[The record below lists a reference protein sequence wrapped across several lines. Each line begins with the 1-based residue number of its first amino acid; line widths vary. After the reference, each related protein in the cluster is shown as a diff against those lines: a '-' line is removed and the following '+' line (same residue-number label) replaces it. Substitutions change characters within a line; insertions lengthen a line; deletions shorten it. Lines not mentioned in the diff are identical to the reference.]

1 MKLRLKDIAVENNR
15 PATIILFIT
24 TMIGIIL
31 GSLSP
36 LMGGITSLLAIGTIT
51 LGRII
56 FISNK
61 EIPDKFVLRTTLTS
75 WALFS
80 LAVFI
85 PKIIQTLTQTVNYS
99 EVYSLIF
106 ASVLVGLT
114 LSVEAFRTKTFQGI
128 YLPDIIT
135 YAGNYMVIATIMNS
149 IEYGVI
155 YALVAGNLN
164 LSFTTGIAYAAIYKC
179 AADILTIQVAC
190 TASHLIVRY
199 LHNAHKEKFECAPL
213 YS

>member
-1 MKLRLKDIAVENNR
+1 MKFSINNIAAENNR
-15 PATIILFIT
+15 PATILFIT
-24 TMIGIIL
+24 TIVGIIL

-36 LMGGITSLLAIGTIT
+36 LIGAITSLLAIGTIT
-51 LGRII
+51 FGRIL

-61 EIPDKFVLRTTLTS
+61 DMPDKIVLRTTLTS

-99 EVYSLIF
+99 EIYSLIF

-114 LSVEAFRTKTFQGI
+114 LSVEAFRTKIFQGI
-128 YLPDIIT
+128 YLPDVIA

-155 YALVAGNLN
+155 YVLVAGNLN
-164 LSFTTGIAYAAIYKC
+164 LSFSTGIAYAAIYKC
-179 AADILTIQVAC
+179 AADILTIQFSC
-190 TASHLIVRY
+190 TASHLIVKY
-199 LHNAHKEKFECAPL
+199 LHDAHKEKFECAPL

>member
-1 MKLRLKDIAVENNR
+1 MKIGINNIAAENNR
-15 PATIILFIT
+15 PATILFIT
-24 TMIGIIL
+24 TLVGIIL

-36 LMGGITSLLAIGTIT
+36 LIGAITSLLAIGTIT
-51 LGRII
+51 FGRIL

-61 EIPDKFVLRTTLTS
+61 DIPDKIVLRTTLTS

-99 EVYSLIF
+99 EIYSLIF
-106 ASVLVGLT
+106 ESVIVGLT
-114 LSVEAFRTKTFQGI
+114 LSVDAFRTKIFKGI
-128 YLPDIIT
+128 YLPDVIA
-135 YAGNYMVIATIMNS
+135 YAGNYMIIATIMKS

-155 YALVAGNLN
+155 YVLVAGNLN
-164 LSFTTGIAYAAIYKC
+164 LSFSTGIAYAAIYKC
-179 AADILTIQVAC
+179 AADILTIQFSC
-190 TASHLIVRY
+190 TASHLIVKY

>member
-1 MKLRLKDIAVENNR
+1 MKAVENKR
-15 PATIILFIT
+15 PAIILFIT
-24 TMIGIIL
+24 TIVGIIL

-36 LMGGITSLLAIGTIT
+36 LIGAITSLLAIGTIT
-51 LGRII
+51 LGRVL

-61 EIPDKFVLRTTLTS
+61 DIPDKLALRTTLTS

-80 LAVFI
+80 FAVFI

-99 EVYSLIF
+99 EIYSLIF

-114 LSVEAFRTKTFQGI
+114 LSVEAFRTKIFQGI

-155 YALVAGNLN
+155 YVLVAGNLN
-164 LSFTTGIAYAAIYKC
+164 LSFATGIAYAAIYKC
-179 AADILTIQVAC
+179 AADILTIQFSC
-190 TASHLIVRY
+190 TASYLIVRY
-199 LHNAHKEKFECAPL
+199 LHNAHKETFECAPL

>member
-1 MKLRLKDIAVENNR
+1 MKIGINNIAAENNR
-15 PATIILFIT
+15 PATILFIT
-24 TMIGIIL
+24 TLVGIIL

-36 LMGGITSLLAIGTIT
+36 LIGAITSLLAIGTIT
-51 LGRII
+51 FGRIL

-61 EIPDKFVLRTTLTS
+61 DMPDKIVLRTTLTS

-99 EVYSLIF
+99 EIYSLIF

-114 LSVEAFRTKTFQGI
+114 LSVEAFRTKIFQGI
-128 YLPDIIT
+128 YLPDVIA

-155 YALVAGNLN
+155 YVLVAGNLN
-164 LSFTTGIAYAAIYKC
+164 LSFSTGIAYAAIYKC
-179 AADILTIQVAC
+179 AADILTIQFSC
-190 TASHLIVRY
+190 TASHLIVKY